1 MERGKKNSDRRRRAE
16 RGSERSGQED
26 GTTYTSRGDRST
38 TVSLHTMDGRLTSR
52 FLGFAIFPPKRVS
65 SLLLLSPILVSAP
78 SLSLVFFLVEIAN
91 ASWIDTLLVYVRFGH

>member
-52 FLGFAIFPPKRVS
+52 FLGFAIFSPQAGLLAFPALPDPRLGAVS
-65 SLLLLSPILVSAP
+65 LISLFSCRNRKCIL
-78 SLSLVFFLVEIAN
+78 
-91 ASWIDTLLVYVRFGH
+91 D